1 MLLWDGQKIVGTT
14 QEIIE
19 KKSLRIS
26 YLLNLFFYWLSFW
39 YDRVYHFVGN
49 FPIYLSWGQK
59 IGIRDLWSALAFFWE
74 YVNAFTFFI
83 AKIMGNKSKYYARWL
98 CLESSLYCG
107 LEYKKRTL
115 VNIRNHQIYH
125 ELASLFN

>member
-26 YLLNLFFYWLSFW
+26 YLLNFFLLVELLIWSRVSFCGQFSHLSLM
-39 YDRVYHFVGN
+39 RAKNRNKRSLECLG
-49 FPIYLSWGQK
+49 
-59 IGIRDLWSALAFFWE
+59 FFWE